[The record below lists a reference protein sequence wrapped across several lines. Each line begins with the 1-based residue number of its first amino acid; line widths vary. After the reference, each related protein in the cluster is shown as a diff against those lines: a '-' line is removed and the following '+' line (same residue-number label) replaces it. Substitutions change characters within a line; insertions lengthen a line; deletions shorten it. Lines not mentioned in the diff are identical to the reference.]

1 MERGSHTLTG
11 AVRTLQLSSTFIV
24 CWALLWQCIS
34 FPVHCPLGPSNNL
47 SRWYY
52 YSDFVGGEMENEV
65 NCKVMQLVIQM
76 VNWQANVEASTS
88 HQC

>member
-1 MERGSHTLTG
+1 
-11 AVRTLQLSSTFIV
+11 
-24 CWALLWQCIS
+24 
-34 FPVHCPLGPSNNL
+34 
-47 SRWYY
+47 
-52 YSDFVGGEMENEV
+52 MENEV